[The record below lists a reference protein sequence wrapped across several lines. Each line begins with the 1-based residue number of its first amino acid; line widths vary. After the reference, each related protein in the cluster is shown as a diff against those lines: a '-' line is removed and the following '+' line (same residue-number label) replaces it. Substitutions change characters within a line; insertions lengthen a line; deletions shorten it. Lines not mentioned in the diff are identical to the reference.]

1 MTHIPRRLALAALAT
16 LALAAHPAAAQT
28 NASNAQ
34 VNGTGGTY
42 SVTFIDDPLSALG
55 NDSVIARI
63 VVRPGAARTMLLRPR
78 TSYVG
83 EMLKSVEGM

>member
-1 MTHIPRRLALAALAT
+1 MTHIPGWTALAALAT
-16 LALAAHPAAAQT
+16 LALAASPATAQT
-28 NASNAQ
+28 NATDAR
-34 VNGTGGTY
+34 VDGTGGTY

-78 TSYVG
+78 TSYVS